1 MTNTFKKLLALLLG
15 IVLTVSLCSVAF
27 AAVTGGDDAT
37 LAALGISDGNS
48 TKIVDSPDGS
58 GQKVILYDATNV
70 RPNVELANDW
80 VAGTTYTVALK
91 YWMAAEHTGGSF
103 QFYYGKGAT
112 LSGKTEST
120 SFSVDNSHIGD
131 GEWHTVYVK
140 FTYNVPS
147 SNTANTNVYL
157 TFYSD
162 GRFKIYIKDIV
173 VKAESFANMPGNFDL
188 LKTDDGTAL
197 KNQTGFTYGSNGM
210 LNQSTVG
217 ADGSVIFKPSGNGN
231 WSLNAH
237 KAGTKQYVQFVKIQN
252 GEHGRVTLMPGNTYS
267 VSIEYKAV
275 VLRSGSNDGGFALGY
290 LGKNGSEE
298 GYTGGGSSPV
308 YYVDTIKWTSINE
321 EYNTYNFTFT
331 YNGVGNADLV
341 IAIPFSGQRVA
352 IKSTQ
357 VVRKTQNAE
366 LISIVT
372 YNDNGRITPAAGYV
386 GSSITVKGSNGYL
399 GEECKGWSS
408 SPLLND
414 TVTTYPAVDT
424 TLYAKYNTVV
434 IDNFNFK
441 YGMRSG
447 YDKHHSSGSMSIN
460 TGANI
465 ALSTTTVGFM
475 IPAYDGVGNNDTT
488 NGNYEWYTFTK
499 GQKYSVALDVKD
511 LTTGAKSNVLTVTA
525 ATAAGSGGKRSTSNQ
540 GYLYNV
546 AANNNGVDTQFGTT
560 FTCKFADG
568 YNNAII
574 RGSSE
579 DATLTMNIER
589 IIITKVLDDEPIAK
603 LVAVSKR
610 DASEKNTAGVR
621 FKATVSQPTL
631 ANATEAGFVVVP
643 ADVLGGKTVQE
654 YIEAGGVPAARC
666 VNYNAATDTNLIYSG
681 YTSNYVDNG
690 VAAASASYDYQVVL
704 TGLTSLTDDT
714 LDLRGLDFT
723 VAFFVTTAEGTVYHD
738 TYTTSYNTIAGM
750 Q

>member
-1 MTNTFKKLLALLLG
+1 MTNTLKKILAMLLG
-15 IVLTVSLCSVAF
+15 VVLTVSLCSVAF
-27 AAVTGGDDAT
+27 AAISGGDAAT
-37 LAALGISDGNS
+37 LAALGISDGDS
-48 TKIVDSPDGS
+48 TKIVASPDGS
-58 GQKVILYDATNV
+58 GQKVILYDATGV
-70 RPNVELANDW
+70 RPNVELVNDW
-80 VAGTTYTVALK
+80 AAGTTYTVALK

-103 QFYYGKGAT
+103 RFYYGKGAAV
-112 LSGKTEST
+112 SGKTSST

-147 SNTANTNVYL
+147 SNTANTKVYL
-157 TFYSD
+157 TFYSG
-162 GRFKIYIKDIV
+162 GRFKIYVKDIV
-173 VKAESFANMPGNFDL
+173 IKAESFANMPGNFDV

-197 KNQTGFTYGSNGM
+197 KNQTSFTYGSNGM

-217 ADGSVIFKPSGNGN
+217 ADGSVIFKPSSNGH
-231 WSLNAH
+231 WKLSSH
-237 KAGTKQYVQFVKIQN
+237 KAGTKTLVQFTKIQN
-252 GEHGRVTLMPGNTYS
+252 GEHGRVSLMPGNTYS

-275 VLRSGSNDGGFALGY
+275 ALRSGTNDGGLILGY
-290 LGKNGSEE
+290 LEKDGVTE
-298 GYTGGGSSPV
+298 GYTGGGSAPV
-308 YYVDTIKWTSINE
+308 YYVDAIKWTSINE

-341 IAIPFSGQRVA
+341 IAIPFSGQSVA

-357 VVRKTQNAE
+357 VVRKTENAE

-372 YNDNGRITPAAGYV
+372 YNDNGYITPVAGYV
-386 GSSITVKGSNGYL
+386 GSAITTKGSRGYL

-414 TVTTYPAVDT
+414 TVTTYPAVDA

-447 YDKHHSSGSMSIN
+447 YDNYNASTASFNLGNSVKFN
-460 TGANI
+460 
-465 ALSTTTVGFM
+465 TTTVGFM
-475 IPAYDGVGNNDTT
+475 IPAYDEVGNNDTT
-488 NGNYEWYTFTK
+488 NGNYEWYKFTK

-511 LTTGAKSNVLTVTA
+511 LTTGAKGNVLAVTA
-525 ATAAGSGGKRSTSNQ
+525 ATAGGSGGKRSTSNQ
-540 GYLYNV
+540 GYLYSV
-546 AANNNGVDTQFGTT
+546 AANTNGVDTQFGAT

-574 RGSSE
+574 RGTSE
-579 DATLTMNIER
+579 DATLTMDIER

-610 DASEKNTAGVR
+610 DASEKKTAGVR
-621 FKATVSQPTL
+621 FKATVSQTTL

-666 VNYNAATDTNLIYSG
+666 VNYNAAEGTNLIYGG

-690 VAAASASYDYQVVL
+690 VASASASYDYQVVL
-704 TGLTSLTDDT
+704 TGLTSLSDDT
-714 LDLRGLDFT
+714 FDLRGLDFT

-738 TYTTSYNTIAGM
+738 TYTTSYNTIAAM

>member
-1 MTNTFKKLLALLLG
+1 MTNTLKRIVALLLG
-15 IVLTVSLCSVAF
+15 VILTVSLCSMAF
-27 AAVTGGDDAT
+27 AAVTGGDAAT

-70 RPNVELANDW
+70 RPNVELVNDW

-103 QFYYGKGAT
+103 QFYYGKGAAV
-112 LSGKTEST
+112 SGKTAST

-147 SNTANTNVYL
+147 SNTANTKVYL
-157 TFYSD
+157 TFYS
-162 GRFKIYIKDIV
+162 GERFKIYIKDIV
-173 VKAESFANMPGNFDL
+173 VKAESFANMPGDFNL

-217 ADGSVIFKPSGNGN
+217 ADGSVIFKPSSNGN
-231 WSLNAH
+231 WKLSSH
-237 KAGTKQYVQFVKIQN
+237 KAGTKTFVQFTKIQN
-252 GEHGRVTLMPGNTYS
+252 GEHGRVSLMPGNTYS

-275 VLRSGSNDGGFALGY
+275 ALRSGTNDGGLILGY
-290 LGKNGSEE
+290 LEKDGVTE
-298 GYTGGGSSPV
+298 GYTGGGSAPV
-308 YYVDTIKWTSINE
+308 YYVDAIKWTSINE

-341 IAIPFSGQRVA
+341 IAIPFSGQSVA

-372 YNDNGRITPAAGYV
+372 YNDNGRITPVAGYV

-414 TVTTYPAVDT
+414 TVTTYPAVDA

-447 YDKHHSSGSMSIN
+447 YDKHHNSGSMSIN

-465 ALSTTTVGFM
+465 VLSTTTVGFM
-475 IPAYDGVGNNDTT
+475 IPAYDYIGDNDSVA
-488 NGNYEWYTFTK
+488 GNYEWYNFTK
-499 GQKYSVALDVKD
+499 GQKYSVALEVSK
-511 LTTGAKSNVLTVTA
+511 LTTGEKSNTIAVTA
-525 ATAAGSGGKRSTSNQ
+525 ATGAGSGGERSTPNQ
-540 GYLYNV
+540 
-546 AANNNGVDTQFGTT
+546 ANMYRVSANTNADEVQFGTT
-560 FTCKFADG
+560 FTCQFATG
-568 YNNAII
+568 FNNAII
-574 RGSSE
+574 RGTSE
-579 DATLTMNIER
+579 NATMTANIER
-589 IIITKVLDDEPIAK
+589 IIITKVSDEPIAK

-631 ANATEAGFVVVP
+631 ENATEAGFVVVP

-654 YIEAGGVPAARC
+654 YIEAGGIPAARC
-666 VNYNAATDTNLIYSG
+666 VNYNAAEDTNIVYGG
-681 YTSNYVDNG
+681 YTSNYA
-690 VAAASASYDYQVVL
+690 VAASYDYQVVL

-738 TYTTSYNTIAGM
+738 SYTTS
-750 Q
+750 